1 MLVGGVAGG
10 AFDLGVWRP
19 LRRRKTGLIAMMVAS
34 IGLSLLIRYVFL
46 YFFAGRTRPYSDY
59 FAQTALDIGP
69 ISVPPRALWSIA
81 ISLPVLIIVGVPL
94 HAPRVGQAMRAVPDT
109 PAPPASSALTV
120 H

>member
-59 FAQTALDIGP
+59 FAQTAVDIGP
-69 ISVPPRALWSIA
+69 ISVPPRDLWSIA
-81 ISLPVLIIVGVPL
+81 ISLTVLIRSEER
-94 HAPRVGQAMRAVPDT
+94 RVGKECVSTCRSRWSPN
-109 PAPPASSALTV
+109 